1 MVVNNVKLYE
11 KIKKLRLDNHMTQKE
26 LAKKLG
32 VSIPTLQKYE
42 YGDYKI
48 KNEIIIKMAEIFKV
62 PIEEI
67 LSISD
72 DDNDITKKIKY
83 KEVKDIKKSRNPLMD
98 IALNIINGP
107 SIELQSYLS
116 IFSLILDFKCEY
128 DSKLFLLKFENKE
141 IKISEENLKV
151 VFKMM
156 ENDIH
161 YNFYKYLNIF
171 GKIEKIEN
179 EEEIS
184 EKDSD

>member
-1 MVVNNVKLYE
+1 
-11 KIKKLRLDNHMTQKE
+11 
-26 LAKKLG
+26 
-32 VSIPTLQKYE
+32 
-42 YGDYKI
+42 
-48 KNEIIIKMAEIFKV
+48 
-62 PIEEI
+62 
-67 LSISD
+67 
-72 DDNDITKKIKY
+72 
-83 KEVKDIKKSRNPLMD
+83 MD

-128 DSKLFLLKFENKE
+128 GSKLFLLKFENKE

-161 YNFYKYLNIF
+161 YNFSKYLNIF

-179 EEEIS
+179 EEENS